1 MGDDAFAVG
10 LGGSDPGLAGAIRD
24 AQARASGSDIHFG
37 KTGRQSDLRPDLVF
51 ALVGNVQ
58 GERPA
63 VRADGVSRGIST
75 MSFRT
80 AGIHHVTGI
89 ASNPQRNLDFYAG
102 ILGLRLVKRTV
113 NFDDPTTY
121 HFYFG
126 NENGS
131 PGSILTFFP
140 WPDARRGRQ
149 GGGQVAV
156 TSFSILPRSVG
167 FWIERLIKKR
177 VEFEQPAARY
187 DDERVIAF
195 KDHEGFMGELV
206 AHPDVSMQ
214 GGWSAAGVP
223 AEHSIRGLYSITL
236 WLDANELTGQ
246 LLTNTFGFE
255 LVREQGSIFRYASG
269 NGGPGTIVDLRCVP
283 GIWAGV
289 MGAGTVHHVAFRSAN
304 EAEQLR
310 VRSELSSLG
319 YNVTPQLDR
328 DYFKSIYFREPGGVL
343 FEIATDGPGF
353 AVDEPVD
360 ALGQSLKLPDWLEP
374 RRFEIEA
381 LLPNIRI
388 PLELRGPNA

>member
-1 MGDDAFAVG
+1 
-10 LGGSDPGLAGAIRD
+10 
-24 AQARASGSDIHFG
+24 
-37 KTGRQSDLRPDLVF
+37 
-51 ALVGNVQ
+51 
-58 GERPA
+58 
-63 VRADGVSRGIST
+63 
-75 MSFRT
+75 MSLRT

-126 NENGS
+126 NETGS
-131 PGSILTFFP
+131 PGTILTFFP

-156 TSFSILPRSVG
+156 TSFSIRPASLG
-167 FWIERLIKKR
+167 FWIERFIKKR

-187 DDERVIAF
+187 EDERIIAF

-206 AHPDVSMQ
+206 AHTGADGQS
-214 GGWSAAGVP
+214 GWSAAGVP
-223 AEHSIRGLYSITL
+223 SDHAIRGLYSVTL

-246 LLTNTFGFE
+246 LLTNTLGFK
-255 LVREQGSIFRYASG
+255 LAREQGSIFRYTTG
-269 NGGPGTIVDLRCVP
+269 NGGSGTIVDLRCVP
-283 GIWAGV
+283 GIWRGV
-289 MGAGTVHHVAFRSAN
+289 MGAGTVHHVAFRCTS
-304 EAEQLR
+304 EAEQMD
-310 VRSELSSLG
+310 VRTELASLG

-343 FEIATDGPGF
+343 FEIATDAPGF
-353 AVDEPVD
+353 AVDESLD
-360 ALGQSLKLPDWLEP
+360 ALGHSLKLPSWLEP

-381 LLPNIRI
+381 LLPNIHV

>member
-1 MGDDAFAVG
+1 
-10 LGGSDPGLAGAIRD
+10 
-24 AQARASGSDIHFG
+24 
-37 KTGRQSDLRPDLVF
+37 
-51 ALVGNVQ
+51 
-58 GERPA
+58 
-63 VRADGVSRGIST
+63 

-89 ASNPQRNLDFYAG
+89 ASDPQRNLDFYAG
-102 ILGLRLVKRTV
+102 TLGLRLVKRTV

-126 NENGS
+126 DGEGS

-156 TSFSILPRSVG
+156 TSFAIPPSSVG
-167 FWIERLIKKR
+167 FWIERLIRKR
-177 VEFEQPAARY
+177 VEFEQPTARY
-187 DDERVIAF
+187 DEERVIAF

-206 AHPDVSMQ
+206 AHPSVTTSE
-214 GGWSAAGVP
+214 GWSGGGVP
-223 AEHSIRGLYSITL
+223 PEHSIRGLYSVTL

-246 LLTNTFGFE
+246 LLTRTLGFK
-255 LVREQGSIFRYASG
+255 LVREQGSIFRYAAG
-269 NGGPGTIVDLRCVP
+269 EGGLGAIVDLRCVP
-283 GIWAGV
+283 GIWKGM
-289 MGAGTVHHVAFRSAN
+289 MGAGTVHHVAFRAAS
-304 EAEQLR
+304 EAEQKE
-310 VRSELSSLG
+310 VRTELTSLG

-353 AVDEPVD
+353 AVDED
-360 ALGQSLKLPDWLEP
+360 ADSLGQSLKLPTWLEP

-381 LLPNIRI
+381 LLPNIHT